1 MKSSQPNCY
10 PSSSM
15 RLAIHLLSLVTFLI
29 ISSAS
34 YGGNETDHLALLS
47 FKSMIT
53 HDPYGALKSWNTS
66 LHFCDWNGVLCGKKH
81 ERVIRLRLYSQ
92 GLAGYL
98 SPHVGNLSF
107 LRYLVIDNNTFQGTI
122 PPELGRL
129 SRLSLLNLDRNR
141 FEGVIPTNLS
151 GCYNLDTLVIS
162 DNRLVGSIPKEI
174 GFLSKL
180 AFIVIHGNNLTGG
193 IPPFLGNLTLIES
206 LSASRNPLGGNIPHT
221 LGNWKRLKELYLGV
235 CNLNGTIPNSIY
247 NLSLLTDLSLP
258 DNQLTGSLPSTMGAT
273 LPNLVRLQLSNNQ
286 LTGLLPLSLSNCSKL
301 GYIEMSE
308 NKFNGKLAI
317 DFAKLKDM
325 YQITL
330 VGNLFGSGEADEMKF
345 IDSLKNCSMLRILD
359 LGYCQFRGV
368 LPSSIGNLSD
378 QLYYLSFGENQLYGS
393 LPSSIGNLVGVTNLY
408 LGGNRFVGKIPF
420 AIGNLKNLGVAS
432 LSRNQFVGLIPD
444 AIGNLSSLLELSL
457 NSNELEGRIPSS
469 LGNCRKLLKVFLG
482 DNKLSDTIPKELLQL
497 SSLSIIL
504 NLSHNNLFGPLPTEV
519 GDLKM
524 LTYLDLSHN
533 NLSGNIPSSL
543 GSCTS
548 LLFLSLKGNLFQG
561 MIPPSLSSMRGV
573 ARLDLSY
580 NNLSGQIPRFLERFS
595 LEYLD
600 LSFNDFEGEVPI
612 AGVFAK
618 ANAFSILGN
627 SRLCGGVVELGLPK
641 CKEMK
646 KHKKKLPLVIVLVF
660 SIGLLC
666 IVLWFAYAWFKKK
679 TKGQQPQSSTN
690 EPFSNI
696 TYSQLLKATDGFSE
710 SNLLG
715 TGGFSSV
722 YKGILDDYG
731 GMVAVKVVHLQIQG
745 AERSFIAECEVWRSI
760 RHRNLLKIITLC
772 SSVDFQGNDFKA
784 LVYEFMPNG
793 SLHDWLHSS
802 ARKSRL
808 DILTRIRILIDVA
821 CALDYLHN
829 HCQPTIVHGDLK
841 PSNILLDDDMV
852 AHVGDFGL
860 ARFLGTDSNKNN
872 SLAIKG
878 TIGYAAPEYGLG
890 SEMTSSGDVY
900 SFGIL
905 LLEVMTRKRPTD
917 DIFNDGLNL
926 HHFVYMALQENHA
939 IDVIDGDLLNY
950 HLDVEIDSDL
960 NYDEDDEIAKKSKTT
975 NTKMIEE
982 CMTSILKIGVLCS
995 LDSPPQRMLIKNVV
1009 HELQRTMDTL
1019 RNA

>member
-10 PSSSM
+10 PSSSR

-53 HDPYGALKSWNTS
+53 HDPYGALTSWNTS
-66 LHFCDWNGVLCGKKH
+66 LHFCDWNGVLCGTKH
-81 ERVIRLRLYSQ
+81 KRVIRLRLYSQ

-107 LRYLVIDNNTFQGTI
+107 LRYLVIFNNSFQGTI
-122 PPELGRL
+122 PPELGGL

-151 GCYNLDTLVIS
+151 GCYNLDSLVIS
-162 DNRLVGSIPKEI
+162 ANRLVGSIPKEI
-174 GFLSKL
+174 AFLSKL
-180 AFIVIHGNNLTGG
+180 AYIVVDENNLTGG

-221 LGNWKRLKELYLGV
+221 LGKWKRLKQLYLGV
-235 CNLNGTIPNSIY
+235 CSLNGTIPDSIY

-273 LPNLVRLQLSNNQ
+273 LPNLVRLQLTDNQ
-286 LTGLLPLSLSNCSKL
+286 LTGLLPLSLSNCTKL
-301 GYIEMSE
+301 GYIDMSE
-308 NKFNGKLAI
+308 NKFTGKLAI

-345 IDSLKNCSMLRILD
+345 IDSLKNCSMLQILD

-368 LPSSIGNLSD
+368 LPSSI
-378 QLYYLSFGENQLYGS
+378 
-393 LPSSIGNLVGVTNLY
+393 
-408 LGGNRFVGKIPF
+408 
-420 AIGNLKNLGVAS
+420 
-432 LSRNQFVGLIPD
+432 
-444 AIGNLSSLLELSL
+444 
-457 NSNELEGRIPSS
+457 
-469 LGNCRKLLKVFLG
+469 
-482 DNKLSDTIPKELLQL
+482 
-497 SSLSIIL
+497 
-504 NLSHNNLFGPLPTEV
+504 
-519 GDLKM
+519 
-524 LTYLDLSHN
+524 
-533 NLSGNIPSSL
+533 
-543 GSCTS
+543 
-548 LLFLSLKGNLFQG
+548 
-561 MIPPSLSSMRGV
+561 
-573 ARLDLSY
+573 
-580 NNLSGQIPRFLERFS
+580 
-595 LEYLD
+595 
-600 LSFNDFEGEVPI
+600 
-612 AGVFAK
+612 GVFAK

-660 SIGLLC
+660 LIGLLC
-666 IVLWFAYAWFKKK
+666 IVLWFAYAWSKKK
-679 TKGQQPQSSTN
+679 TKGQEPQSSTN
-690 EPFSNI
+690 EPFSNV

-841 PSNILLDDDMV
+841 PSNILLDDDVV

-926 HHFVYMALQENHA
+926 HHFVYMALQEDHA
-939 IDVIDGDLLNY
+939 TDVIDGDLLNY
-950 HLDVEIDSDL
+950 HQDVEIDSDL
-960 NYDEDDEIAKKSKTT
+960 NYDEDDEIPMKSETT

-982 CMTSILKIGVLCS
+982 CMTSILKIGVVCS
-995 LDSPPQRMLIKNVV
+995 LDSPPQRMHIKNVV
-1009 HELQRTMDTL
+1009 HELQRTIDTL

>member
-15 RLAIHLLSLVTFLI
+15 RLVFHLLSLVTFLI
-29 ISSAS
+29 ISAS
-34 YGGNETDHLALLS
+34 YGGNEADHLALLS

-53 HDPYGALKSWNTS
+53 HDPYGALTSWNTS
-66 LHFCDWNGVLCGKKH
+66 LHFCDWNGVLCGTKH
-81 ERVIRLRLYSQ
+81 KRVIRLRLYSQ

-129 SRLSLLNLDRNR
+129 SRL
-141 FEGVIPTNLS
+141 
-151 GCYNLDTLVIS
+151 
-162 DNRLVGSIPKEI
+162 VGSIPKEI

-180 AFIVIHGNNLTGG
+180 AFIVVHGNNLTGG

-235 CNLNGTIPNSIY
+235 CNLHGTIPNSIY

-258 DNQLTGSLPSTMGAT
+258 DNQLTGSLPSTMGTT

-368 LPSSIGNLSD
+368 LPSSIG
-378 QLYYLSFGENQLYGS
+378 
-393 LPSSIGNLVGVTNLY
+393 
-408 LGGNRFVGKIPF
+408 
-420 AIGNLKNLGVAS
+420 
-432 LSRNQFVGLIPD
+432 
-444 AIGNLSSLLELSL
+444 
-457 NSNELEGRIPSS
+457 
-469 LGNCRKLLKVFLG
+469 
-482 DNKLSDTIPKELLQL
+482 
-497 SSLSIIL
+497 
-504 NLSHNNLFGPLPTEV
+504 
-519 GDLKM
+519 
-524 LTYLDLSHN
+524 
-533 NLSGNIPSSL
+533 
-543 GSCTS
+543 
-548 LLFLSLKGNLFQG
+548 
-561 MIPPSLSSMRGV
+561 
-573 ARLDLSY
+573 
-580 NNLSGQIPRFLERFS
+580 
-595 LEYLD
+595 
-600 LSFNDFEGEVPI
+600 
-612 AGVFAK
+612 VFAK

-696 TYSQLLKATDGFSE
+696 TYIQLLKATDGFSE

-731 GMVAVKVVHLQIQG
+731 GMVAVKVVHLQIRG

-917 DIFNDGLNL
+917 GIFNDGLNL
-926 HHFVYMALQENHA
+926 HHFVYMALQEDHA
-939 IDVIDGDLLNY
+939 TDV
-950 HLDVEIDSDL
+950 IDSDL
-960 NYDEDDEIAKKSKTT
+960 NYDEDDEIPMKSKTT
-975 NTKMIEE
+975 NTKTIEE

-995 LDSPPQRMLIKNVV
+995 LDSPPQRMHIKNVV